1 MQGKKMLFTI
11 HNFKFKYVSV
21 WLILDFLRPLAQI
34 IHELGLGDQGS

>member
-1 MQGKKMLFTI
+1 MF
-11 HNFKFKYVSV
+11 YSW